1 MDLLC
6 CEPGS
11 RIRYAYKDRA
21 LLTDDR
27 VLKNLLASEEKYLPS
42 CNYFK
47 IVQKEI
53 EPYMRKMV
61 STWMLEVNSLDY
73 TVIVGMLV
81 LINCVYFHYRFV
93 KNNNAK
99 KKYFH

>member
-11 RIRYAYKDRA
+11 RTQYAYKDRV
-21 LLTDDR
+21 LLNDDR
-27 VLKNLLASEEKYLPS
+27 VLKNLLASEDKYLPS

-53 EPYMRKMV
+53 EPYMRRMV
-61 STWMLEVNSLDY
+61 ATWMLEVKLSLTY
-73 TVIVGMLV
+73 RVNIGMLACNINLFYVFLVGMRGTTV
-81 LINCVYFHYRFV
+81 
-93 KNNNAK
+93 
-99 KKYFH
+99 